1 MPARRRPT
9 RVSAAFFRERRYIGG
24 GDRRAVID
32 RVYAVLRR
40 RAALDWWIGRTMP
53 VEDVQ
58 DRPGADRRRIIAAL
72 VLLEGWSADRIAG
85 SFDGGTYRPE
95 QLTDIER
102 AMAKALEGNTLL
114 STDQP
119 EWVRLE
125 FPEWLGDSLHRIFG
139 ERLEL
144 TRCRPC

>member
-1 MPARRRPT
+1 
-9 RVSAAFFRERRYIGG
+9 
-24 GDRRAVID
+24 VID

-53 VEDVQ
+53 MEDVQ
-58 DRPGADRRRIIAAL
+58 DRPGADRRRIIAGL

-114 STDQP
+114 SP
-119 EWVRLE
+119 SSRSGCGWN
-125 FPEWLGDSLHRIFG
+125 FPNGSATACIVSSANGWSR
-139 ERLEL
+139 
-144 TRCRPC
+144 RCRPC